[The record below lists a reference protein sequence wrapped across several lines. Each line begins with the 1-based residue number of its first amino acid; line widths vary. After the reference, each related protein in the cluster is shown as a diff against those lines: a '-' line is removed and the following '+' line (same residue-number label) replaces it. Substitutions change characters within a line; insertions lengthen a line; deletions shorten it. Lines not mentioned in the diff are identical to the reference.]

1 MTTTV
6 SPAPG
11 HATDELARAI
21 ESLLITLVI
30 FGIVLFATAGTLAW
44 PRGWSF
50 LVAFGIAT
58 GMASVYIWRVNRELF
73 AVRRGIGKG
82 TKHWDLVIVPIV
94 LLTFTAILVIGAL
107 DAGRYQWAPQPSWV
121 VALGYVLFAAA
132 FVLETW
138 AQGVNR
144 HFEPSVRIQ
153 TDRDHRVID
162 TGPYAYVRH
171 PGYLAAAVLGA
182 GMALALGSLWAL
194 VPAGVLA
201 IVLVV
206 RTVLEDATL
215 RRELPGYSDYARRVR
230 SRWIP
235 HVW

>member
-11 HATDELARAI
+11 HATDELARVI
-21 ESLLITLVI
+21 GSLVITLVI
-30 FGIVLFATAGTLAW
+30 FGVVLFATAGTIAW

-50 LVAFGIAT
+50 LVAFGIAS
-58 GMASVYIWRVNRELF
+58 GMASAYIWRVNRELF
-73 AVRRGIGKG
+73 AARRGIGKG
-82 TKHWDLVIVPIV
+82 TKGWDLVLVPIV
-94 LLTFTAILVIGAL
+94 LVAFTAIFVVGAL
-107 DAGRYQWAPQPSWV
+107 DDGRYHWAPQPSWV
-121 VALGYVLFAAA
+121 VALGYVLFAAG
-132 FVLETW
+132 FSGETW

-162 TGPYAYVRH
+162 TGPYAHVRH
-171 PGYLAAAVLGA
+171 PGYIAAVVLGA
-182 GMALALGSLWAL
+182 GAALALGSLWAL

-201 IVLVV
+201 AVLVV

-215 RRELPGYSDYARRVR
+215 QRELPGYSDYARRVR
-230 SRWIP
+230 FRWIP